1 MSLSVYARRAG
12 LVVVSGSVYIGAVY
26 LGLQLYGG
34 GGANKDD
41 KLQNSADSDNITKS
55 YVFDPRRTATF
66 QRIAHSYDDEIAKD
80 ELVMGINLLRR
91 ALLYFHAKGDVLES
105 PR

>member
-12 LVVVSGSVYIGAVY
+12 LVAVSGSVYIGAVY

-41 KLQNSADSDNITKS
+41 KLQNSADLDNKS

-91 ALLYFHAKGDVLES
+91 ALLYFHARGDVLEG

>member
-12 LVVVSGSVYIGAVY
+12 LVAVSGSVYIGAFY

-34 GGANKDD
+34 DGANKDD
-41 KLQNSADSDNITKS
+41 RLQNSADSDNITKS

-91 ALLYFHAKGDVLES
+91 ALLYFHARGDVLES
-105 PR
+105 PC